1 MNYDQFIKR
10 IKDCYPNEK
19 KPKQKEI
26 PKQEKDKP
34 KNEKVLSDSRNID
47 RQFVDTNR

>member
-19 KPKQKEI
+19 ESKQKEI
-26 PKQEKDKP
+26 PKQGKDKP
-34 KNEKVLSDSRNID
+34 KNKKALSDGLNID
-47 RQFVDTNR
+47 RQFADTNR